1 MIFSMTE
8 TFRISCPRCAMEE
21 LTSSDVRI
29 VLNIKEGRGFEQILL
44 PTSVTATLN
53 GHLLETEA
61 IDPSPNPQYDHDLVW
76 EVDKSRLR
84 KMRSGQVPLKLEC
97 FTVKSND
104 GKEKLG
110 YILLSLRSAQMFSKN
125 EDTDLKT
132 NWHKLLG
139 LKSNLKA
146 DKPELLL
153 GLSIHDQ
160 DSTLLNCHV
169 ESKESKQ
176 ATFQDDK
183 VTPILLRDERLIQL
197 GPLETCHELFL
208 MNITAISAANI
219 DLLLPTNYYSDL
231 KNNLHFWC
239 KILENDVYFNQSKKE
254 YGEVWAL
261 NEKIVIR
268 IRTSLKVLRSYL
280 QVKPLLIIYLK
291 YKSNVIAESEVNM
304 QPLAPTDNIEE
315 FLKAS
320 LNNSSI
326 LNYRCHLRRKDQTD
340 NVQIEYNNSY
350 LDVQLKLQYI
360 GGKTEVIM
368 NSPSTIFSETGPVNP
383 LKEQRNDLRQTNY
396 SEIDCHRNPAGD
408 FGKYTAEV
416 QMFNFPNGC
425 NMLDKQ
431 SMSYDH
437 VRNQPIKPMCTQS
450 LDKLP
455 CHCRVNGCSKSIEA
469 YHCYCLNILLIAVKS
484 MSSKLTVPNIEI
496 RFHHPKTEV
505 TSTYRPK
512 IPLALGEKMKL
523 QDAGCK
529 LHFISATDEIKQLLL
544 SFPPKISIYKIDETS
559 KICIS
564 QCAIDV
570 KQLFHQSK
578 FECQCDTPLYD
589 TEQNIIGNLDIA
601 MTLEDHGPYYRLK
614 KKSPSENLGP
624 PILDDSLVYKIV
636 DELETWKERQKEI
649 FKVEL
654 KRKEDRH
661 LNLLSQEWQKHRE
674 SLEAQLACSVEQCKM
689 LANSLNNATE
699 DLRTRRLKSLEKE
712 ARLIKANEELHWSYE
727 AKLRELRESY
737 HAMQEEHM
745 LKITALEKKK
755 TILETQVDQLNTDNG
770 RLQLLL
776 TKQAEELETYQKGS
790 LTQDQTATLLQELK
804 ALEEKLQATQESK
817 LLFKEKYAAA
827 VREMHKMKKECQQA
841 IKVQIKNSK
850 EELESI
856 DLEDILQADTTA
868 LTDDRTILNEI
879 QKEINVIKQK
889 PSFLVKDPYCQ
900 VFTPT
905 TVASKTV
912 QNESKHTLK
921 RSDEND
927 ERLQALIEERN
938 SLLKTGSYTHEDTVI
953 MKLNNEI
960 RSLMMK

>member
-1 MIFSMTE
+1 
-8 TFRISCPRCAMEE
+8 MEE

-61 IDPSPNPQYDHDLVW
+61 IEPSPNPQYDHDLVW

-97 FTVKSND
+97 FTVKGND
-104 GKEKLG
+104 SKEKLG

-125 EDTDLKT
+125 EDIDVRT

-160 DSTLLNCHV
+160 DSALLNCHV
-169 ESKESKQ
+169 E
-176 ATFQDDK
+176 
-183 VTPILLRDERLIQL
+183 
-197 GPLETCHELFL
+197 
-208 MNITAISAANI
+208 
-219 DLLLPTNYYSDL
+219 
-231 KNNLHFWC
+231 
-239 KILENDVYFNQSKKE
+239 
-254 YGEVWAL
+254 
-261 NEKIVIR
+261 
-268 IRTSLKVLRSYL
+268 
-280 QVKPLLIIYLK
+280 
-291 YKSNVIAESEVNM
+291 
-304 QPLAPTDNIEE
+304 
-315 FLKAS
+315 
-320 LNNSSI
+320 
-326 LNYRCHLRRKDQTD
+326 
-340 NVQIEYNNSY
+340 
-350 LDVQLKLQYI
+350 
-360 GGKTEVIM
+360 
-368 NSPSTIFSETGPVNP
+368 
-383 LKEQRNDLRQTNY
+383 NY

-408 FGKYTAEV
+408 FEKYTTEV

-431 SMSYDH
+431 SMSYEH
-437 VRNQPIKPMCTQS
+437 IRNQPIKPMFSQS

-455 CHCRVNGCSKSIEA
+455 CHCRLNGCSKSIEA
-469 YHCYCLNILLIAVKS
+469 YHCYCLNILLTAIKS

-512 IPLALGEKMKL
+512 IPLVLGEKTKL

-529 LHFISATDEIKQLLL
+529 LHFISATDEIKHLLL
-544 SFPPKISIYKIDETS
+544 SFPPKISIYKIDENS

-589 TEQNIIGNLDIA
+589 TEQNIVGNLDIT

-614 KKSPSENLGP
+614 KKTPSENLGP
-624 PILDDSLVYKIV
+624 PILDDSLAYKIV

-674 SLEAQLACSVEQCKM
+674 SLEAKLACSVEQCKM

-737 HAMQEEHM
+737 HAMQEDHM

-755 TILETQVDQLNTDNG
+755 TILETQVDQLSTDNG
-770 RLQLLL
+770 RMQLLL
-776 TKQAEELETYQKGS
+776 TKQAEELDTYQKGS

-817 LLFKEKYAAA
+817 MLFKEKYAAA
-827 VREMHKMKKECQQA
+827 VREMHRMKKEYQQT

-856 DLEDILQADTTA
+856 DLEDILQADSTA

-879 QKEINVIKQK
+879 QKEIDVIKQK
-889 PSFLVKDPYCQ
+889 PSFLEKDPYCQ
-900 VFTPT
+900 VFTPP
-905 TVASKTV
+905 TVGSKTI
-912 QNESKHTLK
+912 QSESKHILK

-938 SLLKTGSYTHEDTVI
+938 SLLKTGSYTHEDVVI

>member
-1 MIFSMTE
+1 
-8 TFRISCPRCAMEE
+8 
-21 LTSSDVRI
+21 
-29 VLNIKEGRGFEQILL
+29 
-44 PTSVTATLN
+44 
-53 GHLLETEA
+53 
-61 IDPSPNPQYDHDLVW
+61 
-76 EVDKSRLR
+76 
-84 KMRSGQVPLKLEC
+84 
-97 FTVKSND
+97 
-104 GKEKLG
+104 
-110 YILLSLRSAQMFSKN
+110 
-125 EDTDLKT
+125 
-132 NWHKLLG
+132 
-139 LKSNLKA
+139 
-146 DKPELLL
+146 
-153 GLSIHDQ
+153 
-160 DSTLLNCHV
+160 
-169 ESKESKQ
+169 
-176 ATFQDDK
+176 
-183 VTPILLRDERLIQL
+183 
-197 GPLETCHELFL
+197 

-219 DLLLPTNYYSDL
+219 DLLLPTKYYSDL

-254 YGEVWAL
+254 YGELWAL

-315 FLKAS
+315 FLKTS
-320 LNNSSI
+320 ENNSSI
-326 LNYRCHLRRKDQTD
+326 LNYRCHLHKKDQTD
-340 NVQIEYNNSY
+340 NDEIEYNNSY

-368 NSPSTIFSETGPVNP
+368 NSPSTILSETGPINP
-383 LKEQRNDLRQTNY
+383 VREQRNDLRQINY

-408 FGKYTAEV
+408 FEKYTTEV

-431 SMSYDH
+431 SMSYEH
-437 VRNQPIKPMCTQS
+437 IRNQPIKPMFSQS

-455 CHCRVNGCSKSIEA
+455 CHCRLNGCSKSIEA
-469 YHCYCLNILLIAVKS
+469 YHCYCLNILLTAIKS

-512 IPLALGEKMKL
+512 IPLVLGEKTKL

-529 LHFISATDEIKQLLL
+529 LHFISATDEIKHLLL
-544 SFPPKISIYKIDETS
+544 SFPPKISIYKIDENS

-589 TEQNIIGNLDIA
+589 TEQNIVGNLDIT

-614 KKSPSENLGP
+614 KKTPSENLGP
-624 PILDDSLVYKIV
+624 PILDDSLAYKIV

-674 SLEAQLACSVEQCKM
+674 SLEAKLACSVEQCKM

-737 HAMQEEHM
+737 HAMQEDHM

-755 TILETQVDQLNTDNG
+755 TILETQVDQLSTDNG
-770 RLQLLL
+770 RMQLLL
-776 TKQAEELETYQKGS
+776 TKQAEELDTYQKGS

-817 LLFKEKYAAA
+817 MLFKEKYAAA
-827 VREMHKMKKECQQA
+827 VREMHRMKKEYQQT

-856 DLEDILQADTTA
+856 DLEDILQADSTA

-879 QKEINVIKQK
+879 QKEIDVIKQK
-889 PSFLVKDPYCQ
+889 PSFLEKDPYCQ
-900 VFTPT
+900 VFTPP
-905 TVASKTV
+905 TVGSKTI
-912 QNESKHTLK
+912 QSESKHILK

-938 SLLKTGSYTHEDTVI
+938 SLLKTGSYTHEDVVI